1 MDKIGIM
8 AAALLTML
16 LWTGCRSGMAEKESL
31 KAMEKLSQASLKY
44 AAKHDQML
52 PEKLEQLKPNYLPPT
67 FDLKPYRMAS
77 GRNTAVYSRPFHIL
91 FLYDERQLS
100 GGRQT
105 VAFLDERV
113 EIIGNL
119 DTVRQMK
126 RLAVAAIQYAVNNN
140 QMLPMSVYDLKSYLD
155 PSFPLSRYEMLTTG
169 HLKQLKTPHETML
182 FREKEADRD
191 GNRCAAYV
199 DGHVEV
205 ISEK

>member
-1 MDKIGIM
+1 MRKFGTM
-8 AAALLTML
+8 AAALLMLL
-16 LWTGCRSGMAEKESL
+16 LWTGCRSSIAESESQ
-31 KAMEKLSQASLKY
+31 KAMETLTQASLKY

-52 PEKLEQLKPNYLPPT
+52 PEKLELLKPKYLPPN
-67 FDLKPYRMAS
+67 FDLKPYRLAS
-77 GRNTAVYSRPFHIL
+77 GRNTAIYSRPFQIL
-91 FLYDERQLS
+91 FIYDERRLS
-100 GGRQT
+100 GSRQT

-113 EIIGNL
+113 ETIGNL
-119 DTVRQMK
+119 DTIQQMK
-126 RLAVAAIQYAVNNN
+126 RLAVAALQYAINNN
-140 QMLPMSVYDLKSYLD
+140 QMLPMSVYELKSYLD

-182 FREKEADRD
+182 FREKETDSD